1 MWSSGIAPICAAIE
15 SGDLKTSSGGRTAR
29 LYYGVKNE
37 KDLCFVDRF
46 STWEKNG
53 VQVVPVLSQPSDSWQ
68 GRTGYVQNAL
78 EEDGTLWKKWRAFSR
93 LPIYVTYH
101 NIADWIGYFLTNNEH
116 FLKFIASVNSYK
128 FILPFFCSGVPVPRN
143 TGALLCGMKGMVES
157 VTEILTKAGTFEGRI
172 LANF

>member
-93 LPIYVTYH
+93 LPIYNLCY
-101 NIADWIGYFLTNNEH
+101 
-116 FLKFIASVNSYK
+116 
-128 FILPFFCSGVPVPRN
+128 LP
-143 TGALLCGMKGMVES
+143 
-157 VTEILTKAGTFEGRI
+157 
-172 LANF
+172 